1 MSGEDSSSAPATSLL
16 RSLVQLGGS
25 LLATTLTRVDLLT
38 TEVSENVERG
48 VRILMWG
55 FVAALSA
62 VLALLLAGVTL
73 IIWFWDTYRMGAA
86 VGVTL
91 LFAAL
96 AAVAAAVVRIRMRD
110 KPRLLDATRS
120 ELRRDLAALRRDP

>member
-120 ELRRDLAALRRDP
+120 ELRRDLAALRREP

>member
-48 VRILMWG
+48 VRILLWG

-120 ELRRDLAALRRDP
+120 ELRRDLAALRREP

>member
-1 MSGEDSSSAPATSLL
+1 MSGEDISSAPATSLL

-48 VRILMWG
+48 VRILLWG

-120 ELRRDLAALRRDP
+120 ELRRDLAALRREP

>member
-48 VRILMWG
+48 VRILLWG

>member
-1 MSGEDSSSAPATSLL
+1 MSGVDSSSAPATSLL

-25 LLATTLTRVDLLT
+25 LLATALTRVDLLT

-48 VRILMWG
+48 VRILLWG

-91 LFAAL
+91 LFAAV
-96 AAVAAAVVRIRMRD
+96 AAVAVAVVRRRMRD

-120 ELRRDLAALRRDP
+120 ELRRDLVALRREP

>member
-1 MSGEDSSSAPATSLL
+1 MSGVDSSSAPATSLL

-25 LLATTLTRVDLLT
+25 LLATALTRVDLLT

-48 VRILMWG
+48 VRILLWG

-91 LFAAL
+91 LFAAV
-96 AAVAAAVVRIRMRD
+96 AAVAAEVVRRRMRD

-120 ELRRDLAALRRDP
+120 ELRRDLVALRREP

>member
-1 MSGEDSSSAPATSLL
+1 MSGVDSSSAPATSLL

-25 LLATTLTRVDLLT
+25 LLATALTRVDLLT

-48 VRILMWG
+48 VRILLWG

-91 LFAAL
+91 LFAAV
-96 AAVAAAVVRIRMRD
+96 AAVAAAVVRRRMRD

-120 ELRRDLAALRRDP
+120 ELRRDLVALRREP